1 MGKLQVR
8 IDDDLKDEA
17 RKLFDE
23 LGLDMSTAVKIF
35 FKQSVREQ
43 GLPFVPTKEPARS
56 ELTQELKAVIDKKI
70 ENGEIKTE
78 AVDLTNKEEVKKL
91 LEDWEYEW

>member
-43 GLPFVPTKEPARS
+43 GFPFVPTKEPARL

-70 ENGEIKTE
+70 ETGEIKSE